1 MEPASPNQAPTH
13 ARLVMWSPEV
23 PEAGLALAELAALA
37 RPGPAAREELA
48 GALDETEPSRRRA
61 RLHRAEAA
69 LRSEWVLVPLASVPV
84 SYRARSGVHDATI
97 DLGGRLVLEDAWVE
111 P

>member
-1 MEPASPNQAPTH
+1 
-13 ARLVMWSPEV
+13 MWSPEV
-23 PEAGLALAELAALA
+23 AEAGLALAELAALA
-37 RPGPAAREELA
+37 HPGPAARGELA
-48 GALDETEPSRRRA
+48 AALDESDPSRRRA

-84 SYRARSGVHDATI
+84 SYRTRAGVHGAVV
-97 DLGGRLVLEDAWVE
+97 DLAGRLVLEDAWVE